1 MFGFGGGNS
10 TKKLE
15 DELFNLKFF
24 AKQLE
29 REAKKSDKE
38 EAKEVAKVKKEIEK
52 GRGENAQIA
61 CQNAIL
67 HKNLSLNYLKT
78 AARIDAVAGKLGA
91 AIKMQKV
98 TKSMGQ
104 ITGTMQ
110 KVLAS
115 MDLVKIQQTM
125 DQFEQAFDETDVRAG
140 TVTKA
145 MESTTALSTPQQQID
160 ELMMKVAEENQLDLQ
175 ACMPNAVTARP
186 QAAPAQAVEEEEDE
200 LTKRL
205 QALKA
210 PQ

>member
-1 MFGFGGGNS
+1 MFGFGGNS
-10 TKKLE
+10 SKKLE

-29 REAKKSDKE
+29 REAKKSEKE
-38 EAKEVAKVKKEIEK
+38 EAKEKAKVKKEIEK

-61 CQNAIL
+61 AQNAIL
-67 HKNLSLNYLKT
+67 HKNLALNYLKT

-104 ITGTMQ
+104 ITGTMS

-115 MDLVKIQQTM
+115 MDLAKIQTTM
-125 DQFEQAFDETDVRAG
+125 DQFEKAFDDTDVLAQ
-140 TVTKA
+140 TVTGT

-160 ELMMKVAEENQLDLQ
+160 DLMMQVAEEHQLDLGGV
-175 ACMPNAVTARP
+175 MPNAVRTQA
-186 QAAPAQAVEEEEDE
+186 QAAPAAAEEEEDE

-205 QALKA
+205 NALKA
-210 PQ
+210 PE